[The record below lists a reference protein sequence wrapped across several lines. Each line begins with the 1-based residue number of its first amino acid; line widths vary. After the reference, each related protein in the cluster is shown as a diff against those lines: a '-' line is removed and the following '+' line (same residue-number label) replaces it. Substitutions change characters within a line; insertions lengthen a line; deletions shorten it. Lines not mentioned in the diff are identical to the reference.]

1 MRWAPIVLARVV
13 FERDDARVASFTTAA
28 AAVFLLLVLADDAL
42 PLALF
47 RRPTDS
53 MFLTIAV
60 AMAVAGIGPW
70 LAWSRRRGRAVRL
83 RCGDGVVEA
92 GRLRI
97 AAPDVR
103 AISVAHGARGT
114 SVAVEH
120 GKRVAFLEVERAED
134 AARIA
139 STLAAGRACTSDVV
153 VLPRSAAIAGI
164 QMLVTLAALIA
175 APLYYMAAMRADV
188 AAGPTADP
196 KALFGLVGVLASVLS
211 FVVLVTRQRWPNQ
224 VVAFGMRGG
233 WETHAALHRECA
245 RVRRERET
253 QADEEPVATV
263 DEARI
268 GGLERGDEDVGAW
281 LARLDAIPAEQHAY
295 RGDALKRDVLWEALA
310 DAAAPVDTRMAA
322 ARVLRRRYGEERGA
336 LVRIVAD
343 GDVRLRIDAAL
354 DEHDDAERRIERL
367 GPLFRAR

>member
-47 RRPTDS
+47 RRPADS

-70 LAWSRRRGRAVRL
+70 LAWSRRRGRA
-83 RCGDGVVEA
+83 D
-92 GRLRI
+92 
-97 AAPDVR
+97 
-103 AISVAHGARGT
+103 
-114 SVAVEH
+114 
-120 GKRVAFLEVERAED
+120 
-134 AARIA
+134 
-139 STLAAGRACTSDVV
+139 RACTFDVV

-164 QMLVTLAALIA
+164 QMLVTLAALLA

-233 WETHAALHRECA
+233 WETHAALHREA
-245 RVRRERET
+245 GR
-253 QADEEPVATV
+253 AL
-263 DEARI
+263 
-268 GGLERGDEDVGAW
+268 GGAG
-281 LARLDAIPAEQHAY
+281 
-295 RGDALKRDVLWEALA
+295 
-310 DAAAPVDTRMAA
+310 
-322 ARVLRRRYGEERGA
+322 
-336 LVRIVAD
+336 
-343 GDVRLRIDAAL
+343 
-354 DEHDDAERRIERL
+354 
-367 GPLFRAR
+367 